1 MTRLSKLNLVTKWD
15 CYFDSMAKAVANCTK
30 TSFHNIPSQL
40 MYIGYA
46 VAHNL
51 RINFAQLICT
61 PMVRRLIAAKRDLA
75 LGNKISCYYPKF
87 LTLILNHILS
97 PQDKAIFDNGLFEVS
112 QITHKKSYTR
122 LNTSKG
128 NI

>member
-15 CYFDSMAKAVANCTK
+15 CYFDSMANAVANCTK
-30 TSFHNIPSQL
+30 TSFHNISSQL

-51 RINFAQLICT
+51 RINFAQLIWT

-75 LGNKISCYYPKF
+75 LGNKISCYYPRF